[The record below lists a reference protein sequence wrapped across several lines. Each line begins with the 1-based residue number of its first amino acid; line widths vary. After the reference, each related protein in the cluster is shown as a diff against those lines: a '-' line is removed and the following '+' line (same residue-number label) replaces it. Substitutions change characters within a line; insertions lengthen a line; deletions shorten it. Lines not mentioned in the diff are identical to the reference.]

1 MAQMSV
7 GSDLRGGALYA
18 NAMAPPLLTLQDIH
32 LSFGVTPLLVGAEM
46 SVSEGE
52 RLCLV
57 GRNGSGK
64 STMMKVAAGLVE
76 PDDGDRFLQPSTT
89 VRYLHQDPDLTGFD
103 TVMDYVLSGL
113 APGDDPYRAQY
124 LLEQLG
130 LTGLEDASVLSGG
143 EARRAALAQVLA
155 PEPDILMLDE
165 PTNHL
170 DLPAIEWLEGELKS
184 LRSSLVLISHD
195 RRFLSNLTRKTL
207 WLDRGRTRLMNKGFA
222 AFEEWRDT
230 ALEEEQLE
238 QHKLDRKIVREEHWL
253 RYGVT
258 ARRKRNVRRLGDL
271 HALRQQRDDYLGPQG
286 QVKLQTTETKESGK
300 LVAQAKHLSKSY
312 GDNTVIADFSIKI
325 ARNARIGLVGANG
338 SGKTTLI
345 NLLTGVLP
353 PDGGELRL
361 GANLEI
367 ATLDQKRM
375 ELREDW
381 TLSEALTLGG
391 GHLVEVNGSTK
402 HVIAYMKDFLFPPE
416 QANTPVEVLSGGEK
430 ARLMLARSLAAPS
443 NLLVLDEPTNDLDL
457 ETLDLL
463 QALISDYKGTV
474 FLVSHDRDFLDRVCT
489 SVLVTDGD
497 GHWIEYP
504 GGYSDMVTQ
513 RGSQMKGRAAAS
525 RAAKSDTGPAPRNSS
540 KPQKT
545 RMANK
550 DRYALKL
557 LPGEI
562 ETLETAIA
570 KLEGEMAEP
579 QIFADTLR
587 FKRVSAELAK
597 ALEDKAAKEDRWL
610 ELEALR
616 EELEG

>member
-1 MAQMSV
+1 MA
-7 GSDLRGGALYA
+7 
-18 NAMAPPLLTLQDIH
+18 NPPLLNLQNIH

-46 SVSEGE
+46 SVSAGE

-64 STMMKVAAGLVE
+64 STLMKVAAGLVE
-76 PDDGDRFLQPSTT
+76 PDDGTIFVQPGAT
-89 VRYLHQDPDLTGFD
+89 VRYLHQDPDLSAFD
-103 TVMDYVLSGL
+103 TVMDYVRSGL
-113 APGDDPYRAQY
+113 TEGDDEYKAQY

-130 LTGLEDASVLSGG
+130 LNGEEPASTLSGG

-155 PEPDILMLDE
+155 PDPDVLMLDE

-170 DLPAIEWLEGELKS
+170 DLPAIEWLEEELKS
-184 LRSSLVLISHD
+184 VRSAIVLISHD
-195 RRFLSNLTRKTL
+195 RRFLTNLTRKTL
-207 WLDRGRTRLMNKGFA
+207 WLDRGQTRLSPRGFGQ
-222 AFEEWRDT
+222 FEEWRDKL
-230 ALEEEQLE
+230 LEEEELE

-271 HALRQQRDDYLGPQG
+271 HALRQKRDDYLGPQG
-286 QVKLQTTETKESGK
+286 QVKLQVTSAKESGK
-300 LVAQAKHLSKSY
+300 LVVEAKGLSKTW
-312 GDNTVIADFSIKI
+312 GEKCVIKDFSIKI
-325 ARNARIGLVGANG
+325 PRNARIGLIGANG
-338 SGKTTLI
+338 TGKTTLI
-345 NLLTGVLP
+345 NLLTG
-353 PDGGELRL
+353 ELESDTGSLKL

-367 ATLDQKRM
+367 ATLDQKRA
-375 ELREDW
+375 ELKADW

-391 GHLVEVNGSTK
+391 GHLVEINGSTK

-430 ARLMLARSLAAPS
+430 ARLMLARSLALPS

-474 FLVSHDRDFLDRVCT
+474 FVVSHDRDFLDRVCT
-489 SVLVTDGD
+489 SVLVSDGD
-497 GHWIEYP
+497 GEWQEYP
-504 GGYSDMVTQ
+504 GGYSDMARQ
-513 RGSQMKGRAAAS
+513 RGAHMKARDKGERTAKTASASKPAAAPPP
-525 RAAKSDTGPAPRNSS
+525 AK
-540 KPQKT
+540 K

-557 LPGEI
+557 LPDEI
-562 ETLETAIA
+562 EKLSLAIE
-570 KLEGEMAEP
+570 KLEAQMADP
-579 QIFADTLR
+579 KLFSDTVR
-587 FKRVSAELAK
+587 FKQVSDDLAK
-597 ALEDKAAKEDRWL
+597 ALEARAEKEDRWL

-616 EELEG
+616 EEIEG

>member
-1 MAQMSV
+1 MA
-7 GSDLRGGALYA
+7 
-18 NAMAPPLLTLQDIH
+18 NPPLLNLQNIH

-46 SVSEGE
+46 SVSAGE

-64 STMMKVAAGLVE
+64 STLMKVAAGLVE
-76 PDDGDRFLQPSTT
+76 PDDGTIFVQPGAT
-89 VRYLHQDPDLTGFD
+89 VRYLHQDPDLSAFD
-103 TVMDYVLSGL
+103 TVMDYVRSGL
-113 APGDDPYRAQY
+113 TEGDDEYKAQY

-130 LTGLEDASVLSGG
+130 LNGEEPASTLSGG

-155 PEPDILMLDE
+155 PDPDVLMLDE

-170 DLPAIEWLEGELKS
+170 DLPAIEWLEEELKS
-184 LRSSLVLISHD
+184 VRSAIVLISHD
-195 RRFLSNLTRKTL
+195 RRFLTNLTRKTL
-207 WLDRGRTRLMNKGFA
+207 WLDRGQTRLSPRGFGQ
-222 AFEEWRDT
+222 FEEWRDKL
-230 ALEEEQLE
+230 LEEEELE

-271 HALRQQRDDYLGPQG
+271 HALRQKRDDYLGPQG
-286 QVKLQTTETKESGK
+286 QVKLQVTSAKESGK
-300 LVAQAKHLSKSY
+300 LVVEAKGLSKTW
-312 GDNTVIADFSIKI
+312 GEKCVIKDFSIKI
-325 ARNARIGLVGANG
+325 PRNARIGLIGANG
-338 SGKTTLI
+338 TGKTTLI
-345 NLLTGVLP
+345 NLLTG
-353 PDGGELRL
+353 ELESDTGSLKL

-367 ATLDQKRM
+367 ATLDQKRA
-375 ELREDW
+375 ELKADW

-391 GHLVEVNGSTK
+391 GHLVEINGSTK

-430 ARLMLARSLAAPS
+430 ARLMLARSLALPS

-474 FLVSHDRDFLDRVCT
+474 FVVSHDRDFLDRVCT
-489 SVLVTDGD
+489 SVLVSDGD
-497 GHWIEYP
+497 GDWQEYP
-504 GGYSDMVTQ
+504 GGYSDMARQ
-513 RGSQMKGRAAAS
+513 RSAHMKARDKGE
-525 RAAKSDTGPAPRNSS
+525 RAAKTASAS
-540 KPQKT
+540 KPAAAPPPAKK

-557 LPGEI
+557 LPDEI
-562 ETLETAIA
+562 EKLSLAIE
-570 KLEGEMAEP
+570 KLEAQMADP
-579 QIFADTLR
+579 KLFSDTVR
-587 FKRVSAELAK
+587 FKQVSDDLAK
-597 ALEDKAAKEDRWL
+597 ALEARAEKEDRWL

-616 EELEG
+616 EEIEG

>member
-1 MAQMSV
+1 MSATR
-7 GSDLRGGALYA
+7 DLRDGALYA
-18 NAMAPPLLTLQDIH
+18 NVMAPPLLTLQDTH
-32 LSFGVTPLLVGAEM
+32 LSFGVTPLLVGAEI
-46 SVSEGE
+46 SVGEGE

-64 STMMKVAAGLVE
+64 STLMKVAAGLVE
-76 PDDGDRFLQPSTT
+76 PDEGERFLHPSTT

-103 TVMDYVLSGL
+103 TVMDYVMSGL

-130 LTGLEDASVLSGG
+130 LNGTEDAGVLSGG

-184 LRSSLVLISHD
+184 LRSALVLISHD

-207 WLDRGRTRLMNKGFA
+207 WLDRGRTRLMNKGFS

-230 ALEEEQLE
+230 TLEEEELE

-286 QVKLQTTETKESGK
+286 QVKLQTTETRESGK
-300 LVAQAKHLSKSY
+300 LVAEARHLTKSY

-345 NLLTGVLP
+345 NLLTGTLA
-353 PDGGELRL
+353 PDSGELRL

-375 ELREDW
+375 ELRADW

-430 ARLMLARSLAAPS
+430 ARLMLARSLASPS

-497 GHWIEYP
+497 GHWTEYP

-513 RGSQMKGRAAAS
+513 RGAQMKGRAAAS
-525 RAAKSDTGPAPRNSS
+525 RTAKTGKNTESKTTS
-540 KPQKT
+540 KPQKA

-562 ETLETAIA
+562 DALESTITT
-570 KLEGEMAEP
+570 LEGEMADP
-579 QIFADTLR
+579 QIFADTVR
-587 FKRVSAELAK
+587 FKRVTAQLAK
-597 ALEDKAAKEDRWL
+597 ALEDKAIKEDRWL